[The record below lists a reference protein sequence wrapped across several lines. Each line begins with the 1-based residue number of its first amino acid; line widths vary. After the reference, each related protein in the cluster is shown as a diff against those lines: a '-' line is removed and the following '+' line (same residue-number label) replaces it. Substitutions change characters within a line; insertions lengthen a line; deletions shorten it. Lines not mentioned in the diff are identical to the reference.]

1 MEDDCEPDSHFQC
14 AKQKLPYQTI
24 WQRMT
29 VATGPPYATPP
40 VQILQTSS
48 FLEFRFTRFLQLTA
62 LL

>member
-1 MEDDCEPDSHFQC
+1 MEDDCEIGSHLQY
-14 AKQKLPYQTI
+14 AKKKLPYQTT

-29 VATGPPYATPP
+29 AATGPPYATPP

-48 FLEFRFTRFLQLTA
+48 FLEFRFTRFVQITA